1 MTPTTT
7 QRQTINESKEELGK
21 AIDQMQR
28 TLYCAKRL
36 LQLETHTW
44 EEELKINAA
53 VWDQLKKNM
62 KASTKRLDRA
72 MTDYNISVEPE

>member
-7 QRQTINESKEELGK
+7 ERQTINESKEELGK

-36 LQLETHTW
+36 LHLETRTW

-62 KASTKRLDRA
+62 RASNERLDRA
-72 MTDYNISVEPE
+72 MADYNISVKPE